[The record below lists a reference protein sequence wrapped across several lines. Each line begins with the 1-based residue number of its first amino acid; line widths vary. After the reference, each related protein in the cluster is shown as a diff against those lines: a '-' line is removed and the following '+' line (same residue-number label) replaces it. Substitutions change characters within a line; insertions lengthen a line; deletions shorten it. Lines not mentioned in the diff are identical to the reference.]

1 MHKLAEMNMA
11 IRLVIVNT
19 QNMLAVQKLTLP
31 ALIRSLYLLDSH
43 SFLAHVNHTNNGA
56 SLAKRKTKKPKRLVI
71 SPFTAY
77 DFLIFR

>member
-11 IRLVIVNT
+11 IRLVIINT

-31 ALIRSLYLLDSH
+31 ALMRSLYFLDSH

-56 SLAKRKTKKPKRLVI
+56 SLTKRKTKKAEKVSNLTLYGLRFSNL
-71 SPFTAY
+71 
-77 DFLIFR
+77 